1 MRSKRDAM
9 NAHRY
14 ERGQTIPIWI
24 GGILTSFML
33 MFFGLNYANAIRWQI
48 RAQNAADA
56 AAQGLL
62 AIQTERWNL
71 MLQTLYAANVE
82 EYRSR
87 QLLNG
92 LLLSVDDSGGCTVP
106 VNPLTNSTANGTC
119 AETYATLNEAF
130 QKSAGRFTTDVQ
142 LLNDITVPATN
153 ANWASDVQSMLT
165 HMQDPSRC
173 NSDRVSLAQYTLDP
187 SGGDCAFKYTIAGGI
202 TNGIVYRTGLEA
214 VQEDAYV
221 NLVPGLGR
229 TASAQNPYETSTNDS
244 EAVSLFDPAQ
254 IDIITC
260 AIVQPLV
267 AGIGPF
273 KAQPYYAVG
282 RAAATAVQVE
292 QDWFE
297 PGGLDDPVRQNGT
310 QQTAFQPHEIYNAVG
325 PDPVPNPVPTA
336 NNFYDVDFGG
346 NYAVAANYQGVPY
359 FAESFNNNEM
369 SARMGWWN
377 AIPIKPF
384 ARASTVSLANSCPAS

>member
-1 MRSKRDAM
+1 MRSKRNAM

-56 AAQGLL
+56 AAQGVL

-71 MLQTLYAANVE
+71 MLQTLYATNVE
-82 EYRSR
+82 EYRAR

-92 LLLSVDDSGGCTVP
+92 LLLSINDSGGCH
-106 VNPLTNSTANGTC
+106 VNTANLAAHNETFNNGDC
-119 AETYATLNEAF
+119 SETYTTLNVAF
-130 QKSAGRFTTDVQ
+130 QKSVARYTTDVQ

-153 ANWASDVQSMLT
+153 THWASDASALLT
-165 HMQDPSRC
+165 HMQDSSRC
-173 NSDRVSLAQYTLDP
+173 NTDRVTLAQYNIDP
-187 SGGDCAFKYTIAGGI
+187 SGGDCAFKYTIAGI
-202 TNGIVYRTGLEA
+202 QYRTGLEA
-214 VQEDAYV
+214 VQMDAYV

-229 TASAQNPYETSTNDS
+229 TADPNNPYEPGGNDT
-244 EAVSLFDPAQ
+244 ENTDLFDPAQ
-254 IDIITC
+254 IDIVTC
-260 AIVQPLV
+260 AKVQPLV

-282 RAAATAVQVE
+282 RAAAQAVQVE

-297 PGGLDDPVRQNGT
+297 PGSLDDPVRQSGAN
-310 QQTAFQPHEIYNAVG
+310 QVAFQPHEIYNGVG
-325 PDPVPNPVPTA
+325 ADPVASPVPTP
-336 NNFYDVDFGG
+336 NNFYDVDYGG
-346 NYAVAANYQGVPY
+346 NYAVASSYNGVPY
-359 FAESFNNNEM
+359 FAESFNDNEM
-369 SARMGWWN
+369 SARLGWWN
-377 AIPIKPF
+377 AIPMKPF
-384 ARASTVSLANSCPAS
+384 ATNVTLATACPSS

>member
-1 MRSKRDAM
+1 MRSKRNAM

-92 LLLSVDDSGGCTVP
+92 LLLSIDDSGGCTVP
-106 VNPLTNSTANGTC
+106 TNPLAGTTDNGQC
-119 AETYATLNEAF
+119 NETYITLNEAF
-130 QKSAGRFTTDVQ
+130 QKSTNRFTTDVQ
-142 LLNDITVPATN
+142 LLNDISVPSTN

-173 NSDRVSLAQYTLDP
+173 NSDRVTITQYNLDP
-187 SGGDCAFKYTIAGGI
+187 SGGDCAFKYSIAGGVN
-202 TNGIVYRTGLEA
+202 NGIQYRTGLEA

-229 TASAQNPYETSTNDS
+229 TASAGNPYDTSANDS
-244 EAVSLFDPAQ
+244 ENAALFDPAE
-254 IDIITC
+254 IDIVTC

-297 PGGLDDPVRQNGT
+297 PGALDDPVRQSGT
-310 QQTAFQPHEIYNAVG
+310 NQTAFQPHEIYNGVG
-325 PDPVPNPVPTA
+325 ADPVANPVPSP
-336 NNFYDVDFGG
+336 NNFYDVDYGG
-346 NYAVAANYQGVPY
+346 NYAVASQYEGVPY
-359 FAESFNNNEM
+359 FAESFNNSEM

-384 ARASTVSLANSCPAS
+384 ATNVTLANSCPSS

>member
-1 MRSKRDAM
+1 MRSNRNAI

-106 VNPLTNSTANGTC
+106 TNPLAGTTVNGQC
-119 AETYATLNEAF
+119 NETYITLNEAL
-130 QKSAGRFTTDVQ
+130 QKSTARFTTDIQ
-142 LLNDITVPATN
+142 LLNDISVPATN
-153 ANWASDVQSMLT
+153 PNWVNDVQAMLT
-165 HMQDPSRC
+165 HMQNSSRC
-173 NSDRVSLAQYTLDP
+173 NSDRVTITQYNIDP
-187 SGGDCAFKYTIAGGI
+187 SGGDCAFKYSIAGGVA
-202 TNGIVYRTGLEA
+202 NGIKYRNGLEA

-229 TASAQNPYETSTNDS
+229 TASASNPYETSVNDS
-244 EAVSLFDPAQ
+244 ENATLFDPAE
-254 IDIITC
+254 IDIVTC

-297 PGGLDDPVRQNGT
+297 PGALDDPVRQSGVN
-310 QQTAFQPHEIYNAVG
+310 QTTFQPHEIYNGVG
-325 PDPVPNPVPTA
+325 PDPVASPVATP
-336 NNFYDVDFGG
+336 NNFYDVDYGG
-346 NYAVAANYQGVPY
+346 NYAVAAKYEGVPY

-384 ARASTVSLANSCPAS
+384 ATNVTLANSCPAS

>member
-1 MRSKRDAM
+1 M